1 MPLRPPHRDVRVP
14 ALRARRRI
22 GALLLVALV
31 SGCGSA
37 ARYRIPGDRLDRI
50 RLLPPVA
57 GSVSSGYGNRS
68 GGRHA
73 GIDILAPSG
82 AEVRAA
88 SAGLAGYTGNGKR
101 GYGSVVILDHGEGIT
116 TLYGHLAT
124 IRVQSGETVPAGSVI
139 GTVGRS
145 GNATT
150 HHLHF
155 ELRVDGEAM
164 DPVPYLNR

>member
-1 MPLRPPHRDVRVP
+1 MVLF
-14 ALRARRRI
+14 AT
-22 GALLLVALV
+22 LV

-50 RLLPPVA
+50 RLLTPVA
-57 GSVSSGYGNRS
+57 GIVSSGFGKRS
-68 GGRHA
+68 GARHA
-73 GIDILAPSG
+73 GIDILAPAG
-82 AEVRAA
+82 ADVRAA
-88 SAGLAGYTGNGKR
+88 SPGLAEYTGNGKR
-101 GYGSVVILDHGEGIT
+101 GYGNAVILDHGDGIK

-124 IRVQSGETVPAGSVI
+124 IRVLSGETVPAGAVI

-155 ELRVDGEAM
+155 ELRVDGEAV

>member
-1 MPLRPPHRDVRVP
+1 MIARLRVGV
-14 ALRARRRI
+14 
-22 GALLLVALV
+22 LLFATLL

-37 ARYRIPGDRLDRI
+37 SRYRIPGDRLDKI

-68 GGRHA
+68 GGLHA
-73 GIDILAPSG
+73 GVDILAPAG

-88 SAGLAGYTGNGKR
+88 SLGLVEYTGNGKR
-101 GYGSVVILDHGEGIT
+101 GYGNAVILDHGEGIA

-124 IRVQSGETVPAGSVI
+124 IRVQSGETVSAGTVI
-139 GTVGRS
+139 GTIGRS

-155 ELRVDGEAM
+155 ELRIDGKAVD
-164 DPVPYLNR
+164 PIPYLTP

>member
-1 MPLRPPHRDVRVP
+1 MPLRPPCRDVRVP
-14 ALRARRRI
+14 SLIARRRI
-22 GALLLVALV
+22 GALLFAALL

-57 GSVSSGYGNRS
+57 GTVSSGFGERA

-73 GIDILAPSG
+73 GIDILAQAG

-88 SAGLAGYTGNGKR
+88 SQGRAEYTGNAKR
-101 GYGSVVILDHGEGIT
+101 GYGNVVILDHGEGIT

-124 IRVQSGETVPAGSVI
+124 IDVQSGETVPAGAVI
-139 GTVGRS
+139 GTIGRS

-155 ELRVDGEAM
+155 ELRVDGKAV
-164 DPVPYLNR
+164 DPMPYLNR

>member
-1 MPLRPPHRDVRVP
+1 LI
-14 ALRARRRI
+14 ARRRV
-22 GALLLVALV
+22 GALLFVVLI

-37 ARYRIPGDRLDRI
+37 ARYRIPEDRLDRI

-57 GSVSSGYGNRS
+57 GTVSSGFGDRS

-73 GIDILAPSG
+73 GVDILAPAG
-82 AEVRAA
+82 TEVVAA
-88 SAGLAGYTGNGKR
+88 SPGIAEYTGSRRR
-101 GYGSVVILDHGEGIT
+101 GYGRAVILDHGDGIT

-124 IRVQSGETVPAGSVI
+124 IRVQSGETVPAGAVI

-155 ELRVDGEAM
+155 ELRVDGVAV

>member
-1 MPLRPPHRDVRVP
+1 MPLCPSRRDARVP
-14 ALRARRRI
+14 ALIARRWI
-22 GALLLVALV
+22 GALLFAALL

-37 ARYRIPGDRLDRI
+37 ARYRIPEDRLDRI

-57 GSVSSGYGNRS
+57 GTVSSGFGKRA
-68 GGRHA
+68 GGRHE
-73 GIDILAPSG
+73 GIDILAPDG

-88 SAGLAGYTGNGKR
+88 SAGFAEYTGSGKR
-101 GYGSVVILDHGEGIT
+101 GYGNAVILDHGNGIT

-124 IRVQSGETVPAGSVI
+124 IRVQSGETVPAGAVI
-139 GTVGRS
+139 GTIGRS

-155 ELRVDGEAM
+155 ELRVDGEAV

>member
-1 MPLRPPHRDVRVP
+1 LIVR
-14 ALRARRRI
+14 RWI
-22 GALLLVALV
+22 GALLFAVLV

-37 ARYRIPGDRLDRI
+37 SRYRVPGDRLDRI

-57 GSVSSGYGNRS
+57 GTVSSGYGTRS

-73 GIDILAPSG
+73 GIDILAPAG

-88 SAGLAGYTGNGKR
+88 SSGLAGYTGNGMR
-101 GYGSVVILDHGEGIT
+101 GYGSVVILDHGEGIS

-124 IRVQSGETVPAGSVI
+124 IHVQSGETVPAGAVI
-139 GTVGRS
+139 GTIGRT

-155 ELRVDGEAM
+155 ELRVDGEAV

>member
-1 MPLRPPHRDVRVP
+1 LT
-14 ALRARRRI
+14 ARRWI
-22 GALLLVALV
+22 VALLFAALA
-31 SGCGSA
+31 SGCGTA
-37 ARYRIPGDRLDRI
+37 ARYRAPGDRVDRI

-57 GSVSSGYGNRS
+57 GTVSSAFGDRS

-82 AEVRAA
+82 EEVRAA
-88 SAGLAGYTGNGKR
+88 ASGRASFAGNGMR
-101 GYGSVVILDHGEGIT
+101 GYGNAVILDHGDGIE
-116 TLYGHLAT
+116 TLYGHLST
-124 IRVQSGETVPAGSVI
+124 IRVQSGDTVTAGTAI

-155 ELRVDGEAM
+155 ELRVDGEPR
-164 DPVPYLNR
+164 DPVPYLSR

>member
-1 MPLRPPHRDVRVP
+1 MPLRPARRDVRVP
-14 ALRARRRI
+14 PLIACRWI
-22 GALLLVALV
+22 GVLLVAALV

-37 ARYRIPGDRLDRI
+37 ARYRIPGDRLNRI
-50 RLLPPVA
+50 RLLPPVD
-57 GSVSSGYGNRS
+57 GTVSSGYGNRS

-73 GIDILAPSG
+73 GIDILAPAG
-82 AEVRAA
+82 ADVRAA
-88 SAGLAGYTGNGKR
+88 SGGLAGYAGNRMR
-101 GYGSVVILDHGEGIT
+101 GYGNAVILDHGDGIT

-124 IRVQSGETVPAGSVI
+124 IRVLSGETVPAGAVI

-155 ELRVDGEAM
+155 ELRVDGEAV

>member
-1 MPLRPPHRDVRVP
+1 MPLRPPRRNARIRP
-14 ALRARRRI
+14 LIARRWI
-22 GALLLVALV
+22 GAFLFAALL

-37 ARYRIPGDRLDRI
+37 ARYRIPGDRLERI
-50 RLLPPVA
+50 RLDPPVA
-57 GSVSSGYGNRS
+57 GAISSGFGKRAS
-68 GGRHA
+68 GMHE

-88 SAGLAGYTGNGKR
+88 SQGRVDYSGSGMR
-101 GYGSVVILDHGEGIT
+101 GYGNVVILGHGDGIT

-124 IRVQSGETVPAGSVI
+124 IRVQSGETVPAGAVI
-139 GTVGRS
+139 GTIGRT

-155 ELRVDGEAM
+155 ELRVDGEAV
-164 DPVPYLNR
+164 DPVPHLNR

>member
-1 MPLRPPHRDVRVP
+1 LI
-14 ALRARRRI
+14 ARRRA
-22 GALLLVALV
+22 GALLFVVLIF
-31 SGCGSA
+31 GCGSA
-37 ARYRIPGDRLDRI
+37 ARYRIPEDRLDRI

-57 GSVSSGYGNRS
+57 GTVSSGFGDRS

-73 GIDILAPSG
+73 GVDILAPAG
-82 AEVRAA
+82 TEVVAA
-88 SAGLAGYTGNGKR
+88 SPGIAEYTGSRRR
-101 GYGSVVILDHGEGIT
+101 GYGRAVILDHGGGIT

-124 IRVQSGETVPAGSVI
+124 IRVQSGETVPAGAVI

-155 ELRVDGEAM
+155 ELRVDGVAV

>member
-1 MPLRPPHRDVRVP
+1 LI
-14 ALRARRRI
+14 ARRWI
-22 GALLLVALV
+22 GAILFAVLV

-37 ARYRIPGDRLDRI
+37 SRYRIPGDRLDRI

-57 GSVSSGYGNRS
+57 GTVSSGYGKRP

-73 GIDILAPSG
+73 GIDILAPAG

-88 SAGLAGYTGNGKR
+88 SPGLAGYTGNGLR
-101 GYGSVVILDHGEGIT
+101 GYGNAVILDHGEGIT

-124 IRVQSGETVPAGSVI
+124 IHVQSGETVPAGAVI
-139 GTVGRS
+139 GTIGRS

-155 ELRVDGEAM
+155 ELRVDGEAV

>member
-1 MPLRPPHRDVRVP
+1 MPLRPPRRDARVP
-14 ALRARRRI
+14 ALIARRWI
-22 GALLLVALV
+22 GGLLFAALL

-37 ARYRIPGDRLDRI
+37 ARYRIPEDRI
-50 RLLPPVA
+50 DGIHLHTPVA
-57 GSVSSGYGNRS
+57 GTIASGFGKRA
-68 GGRHA
+68 GARHE
-73 GIDILAPSG
+73 GIDILAPEG
-82 AEVRAA
+82 AEIRAA
-88 SAGLAGYTGNGKR
+88 SQGRVDYSGSGMR
-101 GYGSVVILDHGEGIT
+101 GYGNVVILGHGDGIT

-124 IRVQSGETVPAGSVI
+124 IRVQSGETVPAGAVI

-155 ELRVDGEAM
+155 ELRIDGEAV

>member
-1 MPLRPPHRDVRVP
+1 MPLRPPRRGP
-14 ALRARRRI
+14 RIRPLIARRWI
-22 GALLLVALV
+22 GAFLLATLA

-37 ARYRIPGDRLDRI
+37 ARYRHPEDRLERV

-57 GSVSSGYGNRS
+57 GTVSSGFGNRS

-73 GIDILAPSG
+73 GIDILAPAG
-82 AEVRAA
+82 TEVRAA
-88 SAGLAGYTGNGKR
+88 SPGRVEYSNAGKR
-101 GYGSVVILDHGEGIT
+101 GYGNVVILDHGEGIT

-124 IRVQSGETVPAGSVI
+124 IRVQSGETVPAGAVI
-139 GTVGRS
+139 GAVGRS

-155 ELRVDGEAM
+155 ELRVDGEAV
-164 DPVPYLNR
+164 DPIPYLNR

>member
-1 MPLRPPHRDVRVP
+1 M
-14 ALRARRRI
+14 
-22 GALLLVALV
+22 LLFTALV

-57 GSVSSGYGNRS
+57 GTVSSGYGNRS

-73 GIDILAPSG
+73 GIDILAPAG
-82 AEVRAA
+82 EEVLAA
-88 SAGLAGYTGNGKR
+88 SGGLAGYAGNRMR
-101 GYGSVVILDHGEGIT
+101 GYGNAVILDHGDGIT

-124 IRVQSGETVPAGSVI
+124 IRVKSGETVPAGAVI

-155 ELRVDGEAM
+155 ELRVDGEAV
-164 DPVPYLNR
+164 DPVPYLSR

>member
-1 MPLRPPHRDVRVP
+1 MPLRPPRRDARFRP
-14 ALRARRRI
+14 LIARRWI
-22 GALLLVALV
+22 GALLFAVLL

-37 ARYRIPGDRLDRI
+37 ARYRIPGDRIDGIHLH
-50 RLLPPVA
+50 PPVA
-57 GSVSSGYGNRS
+57 GTIASGFGKRA
-68 GGRHA
+68 GGRHE
-73 GIDILAPSG
+73 GIDILAPEG

-88 SAGLAGYTGNGKR
+88 SQGRVDYSGSGMRGDGNAG
-101 GYGSVVILDHGEGIT
+101 ILGHGDGIS

-124 IRVQSGETVPAGSVI
+124 IRVQSGETVPAGAVI

-155 ELRVDGEAM
+155 ELRIDGEAV

>member
-1 MPLRPPHRDVRVP
+1 MPFRSPCRSSRVRP
-14 ALRARRRI
+14 LIARRRI
-22 GALLLVALV
+22 GALFVAMLL
-31 SGCGSA
+31 SGCGA
-37 ARYRIPGDRLDRI
+37 ATQYRVPGDRLDRV

-57 GSVSSGYGNRS
+57 GTVSSGFGIRS
-68 GGRHA
+68 GSPHA
-73 GIDILAPSG
+73 GIDIPAPVG
-82 AEVRAA
+82 TEVHAA
-88 SAGLAGYTGNGKR
+88 SSGLAEYTGGGMR
-101 GYGSVVILDHGEGIT
+101 GYGNAVILDHGEGIT

-124 IRVQSGETVPAGSVI
+124 IRVQSGETVQAGAVI

-155 ELRVDGEAM
+155 ELRVDGEAV

>member
-1 MPLRPPHRDVRVP
+1 M
-14 ALRARRRI
+14 ACRRI
-22 GALLLVALV
+22 GVLLFAALL

-37 ARYRIPGDRLDRI
+37 ARYRIPEDRLDRI

-57 GSVSSGYGNRS
+57 GTISSGFGGRA

-82 AEVRAA
+82 TEVVAAAPGIAEY
-88 SAGLAGYTGNGKR
+88 SGSGKR
-101 GYGSVVILDHGEGIT
+101 GYGNVVILDHGDGIT

-124 IRVQSGETVPAGSVI
+124 IRVQSGETVSAGIVL

-164 DPVPYLNR
+164 DPIPYLNR

>member
-1 MPLRPPHRDVRVP
+1 MS
-14 ALRARRRI
+14 ARRRI
-22 GALLLVALV
+22 GVLLIAVIV
-31 SGCGSA
+31 SGCGTA
-37 ARYRIPGDRLDRI
+37 ARHSIPAYRLEGI

-57 GSVSSGYGNRS
+57 GTVSYGFGTRP

-73 GIDILAPSG
+73 GIDLLAPRG
-82 AEVRAA
+82 AEVRSA
-88 SAGLAGYTGNGKR
+88 SPGLAAYTGDGMR
-101 GYGSVVILDHGEGIT
+101 GYGNTVILDHGDGIT

-124 IRVQSGETVPAGSVI
+124 IRVQPGETVPAGAVI

-155 ELRVDGEAM
+155 ELRVDGEAV

>member
-1 MPLRPPHRDVRVP
+1 MPLRPPRRG
-14 ALRARRRI
+14 LRIQSLIARRWI
-22 GALLLVALV
+22 GTLLFAVLV

-57 GSVSSGYGNRS
+57 GTVSSGFGKRA
-68 GGRHA
+68 GGRHE
-73 GIDILAPSG
+73 GIDILAPNG

-88 SAGLAGYTGNGKR
+88 SQARVEYSGSGKR
-101 GYGSVVILDHGEGIT
+101 GYGNVVILDHGNGIT

-124 IRVQSGETVPAGSVI
+124 IRVQSGETVPAEAVI
-139 GTVGRS
+139 GTIGRS

-155 ELRVDGEAM
+155 ELRVDGEAV

>member
-1 MPLRPPHRDVRVP
+1 MPLRPPRRNARVP
-14 ALRARRRI
+14 ALMARRWI
-22 GALLLVALV
+22 GALLFAALL
-31 SGCGSA
+31 SGCGSS
-37 ARYRIPGDRLDRI
+37 ARYRIPGDRLDGI

-57 GSVSSGYGNRS
+57 GTVSSGFGNRS

-73 GIDILAPSG
+73 GIDILAPDG
-82 AEVRAA
+82 VEVRAA
-88 SAGLAGYTGNGKR
+88 SKGRVEYSGSGKR
-101 GYGSVVILDHGEGIT
+101 GYGNAVILDHADGIT
-116 TLYGHLAT
+116 TLYGHLAA
-124 IRVQSGETVPAGSVI
+124 IRVRSGKTVPAGAVI

-155 ELRVDGEAM
+155 ELRVDGVAV

>member
-1 MPLRPPHRDVRVP
+1 LI
-14 ALRARRRI
+14 ARRWI
-22 GALLLVALV
+22 GALLFAVLV

-37 ARYRIPGDRLDRI
+37 SRYRVPGERLDRI
-50 RLLPPVA
+50 RLLPPVT
-57 GSVSSGYGNRS
+57 GTVSSGFGKRS

-73 GIDILAPSG
+73 GIDILAPAG

-88 SAGLAGYTGNGKR
+88 SPGLAEYTGNGMR

-124 IRVQSGETVPAGSVI
+124 IHVQSGEIVPAGAVI
-139 GTVGRS
+139 GTIGRS

-155 ELRVDGEAM
+155 EVRVDGEPV